1 LFTQLAI
8 LTKAKSAI
16 LGRHGM
22 DGILI
27 WF

>member
-27 WF
+27 